1 VSASRLELDDSQRAL
16 LAGEAGGWVQRLMRL
31 LVRLGEIY
39 GARRLLPV
47 ASVQISGVSYKSLGE
62 PGLDFLEELARSGAR
77 VRVPA
82 GLNPSGVDP
91 ERAAELGFPA
101 DFVAR
106 QARIMAAFARLGV
119 LGSATCAP
127 YQAGLLPRF
136 GQHLAWAESSSVA
149 FANAVLGARTNRE
162 GGPSA
167 LAAAVCGCTPEH
179 GLHRDQARRP
189 THRVRVEG
197 ELRSAADY
205 GALGVWVGRRVG
217 AGVPYFEALG
227 ASDAPGPRTDEL
239 KALGAAMAASGAVG
253 MYHVAGATPEAA
265 QHDPAGLPELHVGRA
280 ELDGVYAEL
289 GSGAG
294 AGEPDLLV
302 TGCPHASLEEIA
314 ALARRLAGRRLK
326 RPLWVCTSAFTRAA
340 ARRLELAAPIEAAGG
355 RLVADTCMVVAPLE
369 RMGFRCTGV
378 DSGKAACYLPGLCQ
392 QRVIFRPLEELLAE
406 ALA

>member
-1 VSASRLELDDSQRAL
+1 VSAIRLELDDGQRAL
-16 LAGEAGGWVQRLMRL
+16 LAGEAGPWVQRLMRL

-39 GARRLLPV
+39 GARRLLPA
-47 ASVQISGVSYKSLGE
+47 ASAQLSGVSYKSLGE
-62 PGLDFLEELARSGAR
+62 PGLAFLEDLARSGAR
-77 VRVPA
+77 VRVLTS
-82 GLNPSGVDP
+82 LNPSGVDP
-91 ERAAELGFPA
+91 ERAEELGFPA

-106 QARIMAAFARLGV
+106 QARILEAYVRLGT
-119 LGSATCAP
+119 LASATCTP

-167 LAAAVCGCTPEH
+167 LAAAVCGCTPDH
-179 GLHRDQARRP
+179 GLHGDQARRP

-217 AGVPYFEALG
+217 AGVPFFEALG
-227 ASDAPGPRTDEL
+227 AAGPQLDEL
-239 KALGAAMAASGAVG
+239 KALGAAMAASGAVA
-253 MYHVAGATPEAA
+253 MYHVAGVTPEAA
-265 QHDPAGLPELHVGRA
+265 LHDPSGLPELRAGRA
-280 ELDGVYAEL
+280 ELDQVYAEL
-289 GSGAG
+289 GQT
-294 AGEPDLLV
+294 GEPDLLV
-302 TGCPHASLEEIA
+302 TGCPHASLAEIA
-314 ALARRLAGRRLK
+314 ALSRRLAGRRLR
-326 RPLWVCTSAFTRAA
+326 RPLWVCTSSFTREA
-340 ARRLELAAPIEAAGG
+340 ARRLGLAGPLEAAGA

-378 DSGKAACYLPGLCQ
+378 DSGKAACYLPSLCQ
-392 QRVIFRPLEELLAE
+392 QRVIFRPLEELLQE

>member
-1 VSASRLELDDSQRAL
+1 MSATRLELDDGQRAL
-16 LAGEAGGWVQRLMRL
+16 LAGQAGGWVQRLMRL

-47 ASVQISGVSYKSLGE
+47 ASVQVSGVSYKSLGE
-62 PGLDFLEELARSGAR
+62 PGLAFLEELSQSGAR
-77 VRVPA
+77 VRA
-82 GLNPSGVDP
+82 LTSLNPSGVDP

-101 DFVAR
+101 DFVER

-119 LGSATCAP
+119 LGSATCTP

-179 GLHRDQARRP
+179 GLHLDQARRP
-189 THRVRVEG
+189 THRVRVEA
-197 ELRSAADY
+197 ELGSTADH

-227 ASDAPGPRTDEL
+227 AAGPGADEL
-239 KALGAAMAASGAVG
+239 KALGAAMAASGAVA
-253 MYHVAGATPEAA
+253 MYHVAGVTPEAA
-265 QHDPAGLPELHVGRA
+265 RHDPAGLPELRVGRA
-280 ELDGVYAEL
+280 ELDQVYAEL
-289 GSGAG
+289 GPGDG

-314 ALARRLAGRRLK
+314 ALSGRLAGKRLR
-326 RPLWVCTSAFTRAA
+326 RPLWVCTSAFVREA
-340 ARRLELAAPIEAAGG
+340 ARRLGLAGPLEAAGG
-355 RLVADTCMVVAPLE
+355 RLVADTCPVVAPIE

-392 QRVIFRPLEELLAE
+392 QRVVFRPLEELLEE